1 MVRTPQRVAI
11 SRRSVLIVANRF
23 LLKYTTRDAVD
34 VLTTGTGGAHE
45 ARAAVAQY
53 EDKSPLYGLLLY
65 RRRKVL
71 VKYIP
76 EGTSRLLQG
85 TPNMSTPMRPSPLLP
100 GRLAAQACANTTPS
114 PRSRPLHYRDREI
127 HTARHCPFH
136 HHPRRA

>member
-85 TPNMSTPMRPSPLLP
+85 TLNISTPMRPSPHLP

-127 HTARHCPFH
+127 HTARHRPLH

>member
-1 MVRTPQRVAI
+1 MVRSPQRVAI
-11 SRRSVLIVANRF
+11 SRRSVLTVANRF

-85 TPNMSTPMRPSPLLP
+85 TPNISTPIPSPMRPSPS
-100 GRLAAQACANTTPS
+100 AAGQIGS
-114 PRSRPLHYRDREI
+114 SGLR
-127 HTARHCPFH
+127 
-136 HHPRRA
+136 

>member
-1 MVRTPQRVAI
+1 MVRCPQIVAI

-85 TPNMSTPMRPSPLLP
+85 TPNISTPTPTPIPTPIPTPMRPSP
-100 GRLAAQACANTTPS
+100 S
-114 PRSRPLHYRDREI
+114 PAWQIGSSGLR
-127 HTARHCPFH
+127 
-136 HHPRRA
+136 